1 MRTKLFVYSSNSSSG
16 HKYGLVYPGV
26 GWVIWRDETEL
37 PEHLKFELHYL
48 GGYS

>member
-1 MRTKLFVYSSNSSSG
+1 
-16 HKYGLVYPGV
+16 V

-48 GGYS
+48 GGYPSQRS